1 MEATRTQDSRLRA
14 ELGAHVL
21 HVRCPVGT
29 GEDAY
34 RQVLAVLEDLTP
46 VVQAVPPA
54 AAVADV
60 AGAVRYFALTPYGLA
75 LRIRLR
81 VAALIGVRVQIGAA
95 GTWSLAAMAS
105 AHTGPDGIVLVPDH
119 PEAVTGFLQPLP
131 VGALYGVGPRQAASL
146 TRYGLHTV
154 GALAAAPVATVQR
167 ILGARAGRILHER
180 ARGIDPRTVVPTGLP
195 SHVTEQRLL
204 DYDTLD
210 PDLLRTELL
219 DAAVAAGDRLRRRH
233 QVAHSVTLGV
243 AFSDGSRIE
252 RTRTLRE
259 PTAHTADLRT
269 VAFAV
274 FDSLGLQRARVR
286 GLTLRTEHLT
296 AAAGAPQQITLDRGR
311 EDRLLL
317 EPVVDRLNERFGG
330 HAVVPASLAFRHS
343 A

>member
-1 MEATRTQDSRLRA
+1 MTQDARLRA
-14 ELGAHVL
+14 ELGAHLL

-60 AGAVRYFALTPYGLA
+60 AGAVRYFALTPYGLG

-81 VAALIGVRVQIGAA
+81 VAALIGVRVQIGVA

-105 AHTGPDGIVLVPDH
+105 AHTGPDGILLVPDH

-131 VGALYGVGPRQAASL
+131 IGALYGVGPRQAASL

-154 GALAAAPVATVQR
+154 GALAAVPVATVQR
-167 ILGARAGRILHER
+167 ILGDRAGRMLHER
-180 ARGIDPRTVVPTGLP
+180 ARGIDPRTVIPTGLP

-204 DYDTLD
+204 DRDTLD
-210 PDLLRTELL
+210 PDLLRTELV

-233 QVAHSVTLGV
+233 QAAKSIILGV
-243 AFSDGSRIE
+243 SFSDGSRIE
-252 RTRTLRE
+252 RTRALRE
-259 PTAHTADLRT
+259 PTAHTADLRQVV
-269 VAFAV
+269 VAL
-274 FDSLGLQRARVR
+274 FDSLGLQRGRVR
-286 GLTLRTEHLT
+286 GLTVRADQLVSG
-296 AAAGAPQQITLDRGR
+296 GAPQQITLDRGR
-311 EDRLLL
+311 ENRLLL
-317 EPVVDRLNERFGG
+317 EPVVDRLNERFGR
-330 HAVVPASLAFRHS
+330 HAVVPASLSLRHS